1 MKKLFDKII
10 IILAIGCLAG
20 ILSALTNAFQPKSDP
35 NQYKPYNFTDQDYAE
50 LTVTKFIKAIDN
62 GNFRFASLLLDDESK
77 HSEIYQVIDSLG
89 TARQNEKNKRYLI
102 IQLKE
107 FVFNDSIGGGSM
119 FCSIK
124 NLNKPN
130 EIRQSKIDVVKK
142 EGRWLIA
149 SSSEFFKVFQG
160 DKKKKSFQEKKDGI
174 N

>member
-1 MKKLFDKII
+1 MNLIFSQIDVDTLSKL
-10 IILAIGCLAG
+10 
-20 ILSALTNAFQPKSDP
+20 T
-35 NQYKPYNFTDQDYAE
+35 AE
-50 LTVTKFIKAIDN
+50 KV
-62 GNFRFASLLLDDESK
+62 
-77 HSEIYQVIDSLG
+77 
-89 TARQNEKNKRYLI
+89 I